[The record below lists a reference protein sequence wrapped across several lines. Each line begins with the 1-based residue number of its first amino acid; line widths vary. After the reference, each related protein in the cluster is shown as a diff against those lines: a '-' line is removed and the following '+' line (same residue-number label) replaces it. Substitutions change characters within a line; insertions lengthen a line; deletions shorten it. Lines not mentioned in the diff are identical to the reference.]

1 MKDAVL
7 FIRELGH
14 PLGLF
19 RGKGQAEKRIEDDLI
34 RLLVDLRTELREKK
48 EFALSDRIRDRLSS
62 NPIRGGSV

>member
-1 MKDAVL
+1 M
-7 FIRELGH
+7 
-14 PLGLF
+14 GLF

-62 NPIRGGSV
+62 NPIRGGPV

>member
-7 FIRELGH
+7 FIREPGH

-62 NPIRGGSV
+62 NPIRGGPV